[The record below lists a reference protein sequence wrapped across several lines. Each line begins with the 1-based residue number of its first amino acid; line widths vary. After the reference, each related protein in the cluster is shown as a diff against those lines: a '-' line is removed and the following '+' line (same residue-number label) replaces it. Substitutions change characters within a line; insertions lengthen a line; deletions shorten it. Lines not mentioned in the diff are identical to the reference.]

1 MSYQQSLEKNLQREK
16 DFHDERYLSES
27 ENRKA
32 TDKYYRLKKDFD
44 QQFLDLVIEHATN
57 KKVLEIGCGPSINMP
72 HWVDRAQEC
81 HGIDISTVAIDQAWE
96 RLGRHY
102 DNVHLKEMNAET
114 MDYEDSFFDVVCGKG
129 IIHHLNPP
137 KAFQEIARVLKPEG
151 LAVFIEPLGH
161 NPIINTYRRFTPE
174 MRSKDETPLLMSDIY
189 MASKYFENAMVDYQ
203 HITSILSAFIPES
216 RLHKISYSLLN
227 GVDKL
232 IMTVLPF
239 SKRYCWMALIR
250 LQKPL
255 VENFSN

>member
-1 MSYQQSLEKNLQREK
+1 MSHRQSKEKILQREK

-27 ENRKA
+27 ENRKT

-44 QQFLDLVIEHATN
+44 QRFLDLVSEHAKN

-81 HGIDISTVAIDQAWE
+81 HGIDISKVAIDQAWK

-114 MDYEDSFFDVVCGKG
+114 MDYEDNFFDLVCGKG

-137 KAFQEIARVLKPEG
+137 SAFREIARVLKPEG

-161 NPIINTYRRFTPE
+161 NPFINFYRRLTPD
-174 MRSKDETPLLMSDIY
+174 MRSRDENPLLMSDIQV
-189 MASKYFENAMVDYQ
+189 ASQYFENVMVDYQ

-216 RLHKISYSLLN
+216 RLHKISYSFLN
-227 GVDKL
+227 SVDKL
-232 IMTVLPF
+232 IMTGLPF
-239 SKRYCWMALIR
+239 TKKYCWMALIR
-250 LQKPL
+250 LHKPL
-255 VENFSN
+255 PGKIAG